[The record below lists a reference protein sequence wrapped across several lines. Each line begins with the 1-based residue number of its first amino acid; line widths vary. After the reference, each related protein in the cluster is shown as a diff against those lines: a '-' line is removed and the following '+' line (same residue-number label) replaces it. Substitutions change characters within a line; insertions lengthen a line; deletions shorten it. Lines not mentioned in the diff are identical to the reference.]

1 MHWNAGL
8 HHLLTSSPPHLL
20 TPHLLTPHLLTPHLL
35 TPHHLTPHLRARA
48 WRSGTQAP
56 LAALL
61 ATHCWMKYIPSTP
74 SLTFG

>member
-35 TPHHLTPHLRARA
+35 ARA